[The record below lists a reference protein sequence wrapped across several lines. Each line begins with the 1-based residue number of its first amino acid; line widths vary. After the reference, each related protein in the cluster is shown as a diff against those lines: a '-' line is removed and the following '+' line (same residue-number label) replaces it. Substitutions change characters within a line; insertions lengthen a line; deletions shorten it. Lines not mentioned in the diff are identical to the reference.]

1 MKQGFWSKLHKP
13 ILALAPMEDVTD
25 SAFRQIIVRY
35 GKPDV
40 MFTEFVSVE
49 GLGSEGR
56 DRLLVDFQFVAAERP
71 IVAQI
76 FGSHPDNF
84 REVAKLIVQLGFD
97 GIDINMG
104 CPDKTIMKQGSCSAL
119 IDQPQL
125 AREIIRATREGAG
138 PLPVSVKTR
147 LGTRSI
153 VIEEWIRTLLA
164 MEPALITI
172 HGRTAK
178 EMSKVPVHWDAV
190 ARAVA
195 IRNELKSETLIMGNG
210 DIRNRQEALE
220 KVAQYGLD
228 GAMLGRAIFGNP
240 WRFHPTLK
248 KEDIPL
254 EKILNVLLEHT
265 FLFEKLYKGKRN
277 FAIMK
282 KHFASYVQGF
292 PGVKKLRADLM
303 LTRSSQEVAD
313 RIHDFARAHNLVV

>member
-1 MKQGFWSKLHKP
+1 MKQGFWSKLARP

-25 SAFRQIIVRY
+25 SAFRQIIARY

-49 GLGSEGR
+49 GLCSEGR
-56 DRLLVDFQFVAAERP
+56 PRLLVDFQFVPAERP

-76 FGSHPDNF
+76 FGSHLENF
-84 REVAKLIVQLGFD
+84 REVARLIVELGFD

-104 CPDKTIMKQGSCSAL
+104 CPDKKIMKQGSCSAL

-125 AREIIRATREGAG
+125 AREIIQATKEGAG
-138 PLPVSVKTR
+138 SLPVSVKTR

-153 VIEEWIRTLLA
+153 VIEEWMRTLLA
-164 MEPALITI
+164 AEPALITI
-172 HGRTAK
+172 HGRTAQ

-190 ARAVA
+190 ARAVE
-195 IRNELKSETLIMGNG
+195 IRNKLGSKTLIMGNG
-210 DIRNRQEALE
+210 DIRDREEALE
-220 KVAQYGLD
+220 KIARYGLD

-240 WRFHPTLK
+240 WRFHPTIK
-248 KEDIPL
+248 KEDVPL
-254 EKILNVLLEHT
+254 NKVLEVLLEHT
-265 FLFEKLYKGKRN
+265 FLFEKLYSGKRN

-303 LTRSSQEVAD
+303 LTRSAAEV
-313 RIHDFARAHNLVV
+313 RQCISRFSPESVF